1 MIILIDSGVLG
12 QLCRP
17 SLDRETL
24 ALKGWFDR
32 ALIRSNVVSSKICDY
47 EVRRGLL
54 LAQKQGLVAAG
65 IPILDDLYQLID
77 FLSVGDQIL
86 DLAADI
92 WATARSSGQPTAGE
106 FNYDYLCD
114 LAGFGKSLSRARGG
128 NCDYKYSS
136 FIPFCNG
143 NGLAGFD
150 YLIVRF

>member
-1 MIILIDSGVLG
+1 MIIIINSGVLG

-24 ALKGWFDR
+24 ALKSWFDK

-54 LAQKQGLVAAG
+54 LAQKQGLIAAG

-92 WATARSSGQPTAGE
+92 WSTARSSGQPTAGE
-106 FNYDYLCD
+106 FNLDADMIICATWQD
-114 LAGFGKSLSRARGG
+114 LATRYPGQEVVIVTTNVRHLSRFAT
-128 NCDYKYSS
+128 
-136 FIPFCNG
+136 
-143 NGLAGFD
+143 A
-150 YLIVRF
+150 IVWQDLTI